1 MGLLIFLIMLI
12 ALLISVWVYFNNDLI
27 GKKNQIER
35 AFATIDVLL
44 KKRCDLIPNL
54 VAIAQQYM
62 EFEKETFT
70 RIAGLRSRAMSG
82 RLTADQRMTVE
93 SQITRDLSDFFVSV
107 ESYPELRSNQQ
118 FVDLQAT
125 LNETEEQISAA
136 RRFHNTAVNEFNN
149 AVEMFPSSIVASFM
163 RLRTQALF
171 SIEERERQSVDVHQ
185 LFKRS

>member
-1 MGLLIFLIMLI
+1 MGVLIFLVMIV
-12 ALLISVWVYFNNDLI
+12 ALLISGWIYLNNDLI

-35 AFATIDVLL
+35 AFASIDVLL

-82 RLTADQRMTVE
+82 RLSTDERMSIE
-93 SQITRDLSDFFVSV
+93 NQITRDLSDFFVSV

-118 FVDLQAT
+118 FLDLQAAI
-125 LNETEEQISAA
+125 NEAEEQISAA
-136 RRFHNTAVNEFNN
+136 RRFYNTAVNEFNN
-149 AVEMFPSSIVASFM
+149 AVEMFPSNIVAGFM
-163 RLRTQALF
+163 RLRPQAF
-171 SIEERERQSVDVHQ
+171 FAIEERERQSVDVHQ